1 MKSKDQNTTPAEAV
15 STTVEVVEPTT
26 ENVNG
31 THAVTITTA
40 MQRSVTSV
48 FEKLQ
53 QGQKLQENYQ
63 KAKNRLSEIENFKS
77 EFDGSG
83 LEMTIV
89 NRQGAEIN
97 FSIQESICKYIDAQI
112 EHGKEVVGFL
122 EAKIVEFSI

>member
-15 STTVEVVEPTT
+15 STTAEVVEPTT
-26 ENVNG
+26 ESTNG

-53 QGQKLQENYQ
+53 QGQKLHDSYQ
-63 KAKNRLSEIENFKS
+63 KSKNRLSEIENFKS
-77 EFDGSG
+77 EFDGTG

-89 NRQGAEIN
+89 NRQGTEIS
-97 FSIQESICKYIDAQI
+97 FSIQESICKFIDAQI

-122 EAKIVEFSI
+122 ESKIVEFSI